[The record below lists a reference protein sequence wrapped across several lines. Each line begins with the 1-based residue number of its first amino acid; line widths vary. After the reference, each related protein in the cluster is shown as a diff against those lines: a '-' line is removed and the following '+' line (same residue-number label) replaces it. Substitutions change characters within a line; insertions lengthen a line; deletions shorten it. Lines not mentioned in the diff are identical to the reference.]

1 METVRISVEG
11 MTCAGCVNS
20 VTRVLSA
27 LPGVAQVDV
36 SLTKAR
42 AKVTYDP
49 AQTGVEAMKQA
60 IARAGYNAA

>member
-1 METVRISVEG
+1 

-27 LPGVAQVDV
+27 LQGVAQVDV

-49 AQTGVEAMKQA
+49 AMTGVEAMKQA
-60 IARAGYNAA
+60 IERAGYKAA